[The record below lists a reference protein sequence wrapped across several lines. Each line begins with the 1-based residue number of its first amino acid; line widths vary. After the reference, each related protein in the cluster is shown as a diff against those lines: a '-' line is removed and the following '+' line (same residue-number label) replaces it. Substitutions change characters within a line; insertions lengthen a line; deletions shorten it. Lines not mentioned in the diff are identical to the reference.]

1 MFKNRNGSLTEEVR
15 DKTFIQKVAQ
25 YRSKTEGMFL
35 AQLHYWETHPKGYGI
50 IKKGKVWIYN
60 TLEQWAEQ
68 LNVSKITI
76 RRAISSL
83 KSDGLINSE
92 YLSPN
97 RRNRTLYYS
106 IDYEK
111 VAQFLQAQLETNK
124 NCLETKHEH
133 IVEHMYIDNKIQ
145 NNKSDKSKILDHNFV
160 KNASISQ
167 TTSVQDMLKVWN
179 EEFSQKHII
188 LDKTL
193 ARFLVAAFKIKFD
206 SCLEKWRKYL
216 QTIKTSAFLM
226 SEKFKLSIRWVIK
239 FLTIDRIRAGEL
251 GVDSS
256 KIPVDTAQ
264 AEREAVKHI
273 NEVQESEKCKAL
285 RHRIVRVL
293 SPEIYLS
300 WFTRVKLQ
308 ELQNSI
314 VMETSN
320 DFISDY
326 ISTHF
331 INNLEKEQFEITVK

>member
-1 MFKNRNGSLTEEVR
+1 MFKNQNCSLTEEVC
-15 DKTFIQKVAQ
+15 DKTTIQKVAQ

-35 AQLHYWETHPKGYGI
+35 VQLHYWEAHTKGYGI

-68 LNVSKITI
+68 LKVSKITI

-97 RRNRTLYYS
+97 KRNRTLYYS

-111 VAQFLQAQLETNK
+111 VFQFLHAQLAINK
-124 NCLETKHEH
+124 RRFEPKNEH
-133 IVEHMYIDNKIQ
+133 IIEHMYIDNKIQ
-145 NNKSDKSKILDHNFV
+145 DNKSNKSKMLNDNSV
-160 KNASISQ
+160 KNISISR
-167 TTSVQDMLKVWN
+167 TTPVQNMLKVWN
-179 EEFSQKHII
+179 EEFSQKHVI

-206 SCLEKWRKYL
+206 SCLEKWRTYL
-216 QTIKTSAFLM
+216 KTIKTSAFLM

-256 KIPVDTAQ
+256 KIPVDRSKIYEKTV
-264 AEREAVKHI
+264 EHVE
-273 NEVQESEKCKAL
+273 NVQESQRCKSFRKKIAKM
-285 RHRIVRVL
+285 L
-293 SPEIYLS
+293 SPEIYMA
-300 WFTRVKLQ
+300 WFTKVRIYDNTKEMV
-308 ELQNSI
+308 
-314 VMETSN
+314 VETPN
-320 DFISDY
+320 DFMTDF

-331 INNLEKEQFEITVK
+331 LRDLEVKVVTALKK